1 MMSQEQYESYLEVVD
16 NALENDLYDDPEF
29 EIDELQEQIIDMELE
44 VCEAIDYYS
53 RCDSDHENMY
63 NKLKRLIKKI
73 SEVKEKYEFYDEQS
87 TLDMMF
93 PDGFDEE

>member
-1 MMSQEQYESYLEVVD
+1 MSQEQYESYLEVVD